1 MSALSHA
8 ALAAVESKLQVGM
21 NTEPYEVLAVRLN
34 KLISEQGQQVA
45 DDWVLAAMLDRIS
58 SESAYSIRNKEQLEH
73 TTGVASQ

>member
-8 ALAAVESKLQVGM
+8 ALAAVESKLVVGM
-21 NTEPYEVLAVRLN
+21 NTEPYEALAVRLN
-34 KLISEQGQQVA
+34 KLISEQGKQIA

-58 SESAYSIRNKEQLEH
+58 SESVYSIRNNEQLEH